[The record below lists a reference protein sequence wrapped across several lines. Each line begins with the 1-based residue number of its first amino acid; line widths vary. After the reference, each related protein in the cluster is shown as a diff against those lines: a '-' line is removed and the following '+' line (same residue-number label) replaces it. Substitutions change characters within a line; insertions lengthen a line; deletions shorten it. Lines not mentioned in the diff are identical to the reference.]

1 MTCNDSQVGRR
12 GQFFLWKAAG
22 RTSERQASCDDVVRA
37 TGWVFNN
44 EAGHHQTLAEFVR
57 TGDDEVGAY
66 LAVFG
71 LSDTGDD
78 PRHLVEIGSG
88 IGRMTCAFTR
98 RFRHVTACDLDAGFL
113 ERCRES
119 VAQFGRPDRLST
131 VEVGDGRTLP
141 LPADSADI
149 AFSYI
154 TMQHCDF
161 EDALALSDEAAR
173 IVRPGGRVALNYR
186 RRSGIDVVL
195 LPMGALVRM
204 AFSIPGLGTWL
215 SQQRGAARLGWQT
228 NRMSPDQVLTAI
240 GDRLG
245 QIEVWHNPS
254 MHVDASGAEA
264 KTFEGI
270 NASHWWLI
278 GTVR

>member
-1 MTCNDSQVGRR
+1 VGRR
-12 GQFFLWKAAG
+12 GQFLLWKAAG

-98 RFRHVTACDLDAGFL
+98 RFGQVTACDLDAGFL

-141 LPADSADI
+141 LPDDSADI

-154 TMQHCDF
+154 TMQHCDLD
-161 EDALALSDEAAR
+161 DALALSAEAAR
-173 IVRPGGRVALNYR
+173 IARPGGRVALNYR
-186 RRSGIDVVL
+186 RRSGVDVVL

-204 AFSIPGLGTWL
+204 AFGIPGLGTWL

-228 NRMSPDQVLTAI
+228 NRLSPDQVLRAI

-245 QIEVWHNPS
+245 EAEVWHNPGV
-254 MHVDASGAEA
+254 HVDATGAGT